1 MNINFDPAS
10 RPPQSLLARAL
21 TVVVGLLALA
31 AAFMFSI
38 VIFAVVA
45 IAGLIL
51 WLYFL
56 RKTRALRQQIRK
68 QMHEQARAQ
77 EAAPRASAPDSSGAV
92 IEGESVRVVDEGKR
106 PGESDRPGGV

>member
-1 MNINFDPAS
+1 MNTNFDPA
-10 RPPQSLLARAL
+10 RRQPQGLLARVL

-45 IAGLIL
+45 IVGLIV

-56 RKTRALRQQIRK
+56 WTTRALRQQIREQMRE
-68 QMHEQARAQ
+68 QMHAQ
-77 EAAPRASAPDSSGAV
+77 DAAPKAAEPNPSGEV
-92 IEGESVRVVDEGKR
+92 IEGESVRVVDERNRLG
-106 PGESDRPGGV
+106 D